1 MLTEMAPCTPS
12 YSWKLNLK
20 SWNGPSHFFL
30 KTLSDWF
37 CSRQP
42 FHFCVMIA
50 TVPIVY
56 LSDSFFEFLIKI
68 FITYIIF
75 FLNGPSHFSSRL
87 VHLVKFVKS
96 KMVFDKFPLF
106 QKQLLGNN
114 KFNYLTIILTI
125 LSLTCGPKLLNMWG
139 PTRGIFT
146 FLNGR

>member
-12 YSWKLNLK
+12 YSWKLNLNHEMDPLIFSSK
-20 SWNGPSHFFL
+20 LYRIGSVVGSHSIFVFL
-30 KTLSDWF
+30 
-37 CSRQP
+37 
-42 FHFCVMIA
+42 IA

-87 VHLVKFVKS
+87 VHLVKFVKF

-114 KFNYLTIILTI
+114 KFNHLTIILTI

>member
-30 KTLSDWF
+30 KTSLDWF

-42 FHFCVMIA
+42 FDFCVFDCYCPYCILEWLFFW
-50 TVPIVY
+50 VFNKNFHY
-56 LSDSFFEFLIKI
+56 L
-68 FITYIIF
+68 YNF
-75 FLNGPSHFSSRL
+75 FLSGPSHFSSRL

-114 KFNYLTIILTI
+114 KFNHLTIILTI
-125 LSLTCGPKLLNMWG
+125 LSLTCGPKLLNMWD